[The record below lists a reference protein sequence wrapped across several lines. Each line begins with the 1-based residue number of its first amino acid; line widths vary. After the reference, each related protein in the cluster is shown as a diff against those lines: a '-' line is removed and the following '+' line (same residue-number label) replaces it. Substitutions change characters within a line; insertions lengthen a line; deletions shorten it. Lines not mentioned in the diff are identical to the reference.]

1 MKIFKKVIVKNAFGL
16 HIRPAAVIVK
26 LLKKRK
32 SEVSFKCNGKIADAR
47 SIMDMMTLVAKKNSN
62 LLISIDGI
70 DAKDTMNDL
79 VNIFESKFGE

>member
-1 MKIFKKVIVKNAFGL
+1 MIIKNTFGL

-32 SEVSFKCNGKIADAR
+32 SEVSFKCNGRIADAR
-47 SIMDMMTLVAKKNSN
+47 SIMDMMTLIAKKNSH
-62 LLISIDGI
+62 LLISVNGV

-79 VNIFESKFGE
+79 INFFENKFGE